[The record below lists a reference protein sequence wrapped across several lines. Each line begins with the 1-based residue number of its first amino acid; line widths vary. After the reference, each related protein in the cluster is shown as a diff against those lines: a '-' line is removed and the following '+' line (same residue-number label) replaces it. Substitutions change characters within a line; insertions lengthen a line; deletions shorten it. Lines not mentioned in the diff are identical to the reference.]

1 MNQYI
6 FLLIMILM
14 ILISIGLSVIIIPN
28 KSSEP
33 EGFTTYF
40 RQSMRPHI
48 RIFRN
53 VQDTVTY
60 HFSTKF
66 KAFGRNLGFF

>member
-6 FLLIMILM
+6 FLFII
-14 ILISIGLSVIIIPN
+14 IIISIWLSILFVSN
-28 KSSEP
+28 KSYEV

-48 RIFRN
+48 RTLRN
-53 VQDTVTY
+53 AQDTATY
-60 HFSTKF
+60 HFNTKF
-66 KAFGRNLGFF
+66 KDFGRRLGFY